1 MMMIS
6 RMNFLRSLQSTI
18 SSTSAVH
25 NRGIIYYRSAN
36 MNFKNEVSS
45 MRQGNII
52 SIATGRRSLSQHA
65 RNTIIPVTVTVTNR
79 NNTYDNRNNH
89 HELGNIRNIPISRL
103 LSSSSPSSPSSSSTK
118 STTTAKNP
126 SKDGR
131 DIKYDGVSDEVAK
144 LINYHAKQSP
154 TSVSLHVLMR
164 TGRGEYLD
172 RHFEHVAMK
181 EHTATELVLMQV
193 RCINN

>member
-25 NRGIIYYRSAN
+25 NRGIVYYRSTK
-36 MNFKNEVSS
+36 MNFKNELST
-45 MRQGNII
+45 MRQENII
-52 SIATGRRSLSQHA
+52 IIATGRRSLSQCA
-65 RNTIIPVTVTVTNR
+65 RNTIIPVTATNR

-89 HELGNIRNIPISRL
+89 HELDNIRNLPFTRL
-103 LSSSSPSSPSSSSTK
+103 LSSSSSSSTK
-118 STTTAKNP
+118 STTIAKNP
-126 SKDGR
+126 SNDDR
-131 DIKYDGVSDEVAK
+131 DINYDGVSDEVAK
-144 LINYHAKQSP
+144 LINDHAKQSP
-154 TSVSLHVLMR
+154 TSVSLQALMR

-172 RHFEHVAMK
+172 RHFENVAMK

-193 RCINN
+193 RSINN

>member
-1 MMMIS
+1 
-6 RMNFLRSLQSTI
+6 
-18 SSTSAVH
+18 
-25 NRGIIYYRSAN
+25 
-36 MNFKNEVSS
+36 

-89 HELGNIRNIPISRL
+89 HELGNIRNIPITRL
-103 LSSSSPSSPSSSSTK
+103 LSSSSSSSSPSSSPSSSSSTK

>member
-18 SSTSAVH
+18 SSTSAVQ

-36 MNFKNEVSS
+36 MNFKNEASS

-154 TSVSLHVLMR
+154 TTVSLQVLMR

>member
-89 HELGNIRNIPISRL
+89 HELGNIRNTPITRL
-103 LSSSSPSSPSSSSTK
+103 LSSSSPSISSTK

-144 LINYHAKQSP
+144 LINLYAKKSP
-154 TSVSLHVLMR
+154 TTVSLQVLMR